1 MASPLSVQRMRTQ
14 QSSGVSTSH
23 RSSGIPVPPRLP
35 QQGQRGRA
43 HAGSILPGSPTA
55 PEDTCREWGHG
66 GIRVVES
73 EVYDMWGNTGC
84 RIRRKGRMWMSLL
97 TRRQLGRIG
106 CCAVRGRI
114 RGRRLVLRTSTLSG
128 HRQSQESREPFT
140 FGELVRI
147 SVVAVM
153 QRVEYFVEC
162 EVKDT
167 VADARDWGGVTL
179 ALELV
184 QTAIRSR
191 ANSSMARLGRIRR
204 MGGHIRGRGAGWMLC

>member
-1 MASPLSVQRMRTQ
+1 
-14 QSSGVSTSH
+14 
-23 RSSGIPVPPRLP
+23 
-35 QQGQRGRA
+35 
-43 HAGSILPGSPTA
+43 
-55 PEDTCREWGHG
+55 
-66 GIRVVES
+66 VVES

-114 RGRRLVLRTSTLSG
+114 RGRSLVLRTSTLSG
-128 HRQSQESREPFT
+128 HRQSQESREPFA

-147 SVVAVM
+147 SVVAVT

-191 ANSSMARLGRIRR
+191 ANSSMARLEENSSDGRTHSRSGSGLDAVR
-204 MGGHIRGRGAGWMLC
+204 SSNGSSNGNNTFGHPPGTDLFEYD